1 MTEEG
6 ISIDYKSLKK
16 VVDTA
21 GKLKSEGLRDLAVT
35 SVAFANVH
43 GGKIVIGIED
53 KDKQPPLNQT
63 ITVKTANDAVTRLK
77 SLCFNVGFQLGDI
90 ENHANGS
97 QFFTITVYP
106 TLKSVATTADGK
118 IYIRIGDQSQP
129 ARSEDIVRLA
139 SEKDA
144 FQWELQPRNVSYT
157 EIPEMSMR
165 WFADEIRKS
174 DRVKQNIKDLTD
186 IEIIEHYNLIDKGK
200 LTNLGVLWLGTAS
213 QRSRLVYPLT
223 VQYIVYDDLEKK
235 VRKEDWQDYSK
246 NPKELLLEIEKEA
259 IELTYYDEFPL
270 GLFRNKIRHYDA
282 RLIRELL
289 INAIA
294 HKSYT
299 ISGDIFIKVYQDRL
313 EITNP
318 GGLPLG
324 ITKDN
329 ILHTTYRRNPH
340 LIRILHDLKLMEGE
354 GTGYNLIYEITSR
367 DAKAFP
373 IPISDYNATSVTQYS
388 KILDEEAVLLL
399 DFIAKNY
406 QLSQKE
412 FIALGVITRHKKIL
426 ATQLTREL
434 QLTDEDRLRSYISK
448 LSSQSIII
456 NRGEK
461 KGREYLV
468 NPKLIASSKINI
480 KPTLKTIEQPRL
492 KALIEEVLKITP
504 NISIKT
510 IHSKI
515 GDIDITDVRKCVYK
529 MVKGGVLDTSG
540 AKTDRVYFLAIK
552 KRIEKEN

>member
-1 MTEEG
+1 MEEG
-6 ISIDYKSLKK
+6 TGIDYKSLKK
-16 VVDTA
+16 VVDSA

-35 SVAFANVH
+35 SVAFANVR

-53 KDKQPPLNQT
+53 KDKQPPFNQ
-63 ITVKTANDAVTRLK
+63 ILSAKLANDTVTRLK
-77 SLCFNVGFQLGDI
+77 SLCFNVGFLLG
-90 ENHANGS
+90 EMETHANGS
-97 QFFTITVYP
+97 QFFSITVYP

-118 IYIRIGDQSQP
+118 IYIRIGDQCQP

-144 FQWELQPRNVSYT
+144 FQWELQPRNISFT
-157 EIPEMSMR
+157 EIPEINLQ
-165 WFADEIRKS
+165 WFANEIRKS
-174 DRVKQNIKDLTD
+174 DRVKTNIKELSD

-200 LTNLGVLWLGTAS
+200 LTNLGVLWLATAA

-235 VRKEDWQDYSK
+235 IRKEDWQDYSK
-246 NPKELLLEIEKEA
+246 NPKELLVEIEKEA
-259 IELTYYDEFPL
+259 IELTYYDEFPQ
-270 GLFRNKIRHYDA
+270 GLFRNKIRHYDE

-373 IPISDYNATSVTQYS
+373 IPTSDYNATSVTQYS

-426 ATQLTREL
+426 ATQLTKEL
-434 QLTDEDRLRSYISK
+434 QLTDDERLRSYINR
-448 LSSQSIII
+448 LNEQAIII
-456 NRGEK
+456 SRGIK
-461 KGREYLV
+461 KGTEYLV
-468 NPKLIASSKINI
+468 NPKLIANSKINI
-480 KPTLKTIEQPRL
+480 KPTLKTIEPHRL
-492 KALIEEVLKITP
+492 KALIEEDLKLYPKSKSAEIQSR
-504 NISIKT
+504 ISDVPIE
-510 IHSKI
+510 
-515 GDIDITDVRKCVYK
+515 DIRKCLLNLEKQAV
-529 MVKGGVLDTSG
+529 VFTEG
-540 AKTDRVYFLAIK
+540 IK
-552 KRIEKEN
+552 KGKTYSLVKKN

>member
-1 MTEEG
+1 MEEG

-21 GKLKSEGLRDLAVT
+21 GKLKSDGLRDLAVT

-63 ITVKTANDAVTRLK
+63 ISLKIANDTVTRLK
-77 SLCFNVGFQLGDI
+77 SLCFNVGFQLGEI
-90 ENHANGS
+90 ETHANRS
-97 QFFTITVYP
+97 QFFSITVYP

-118 IYIRIGDQSQP
+118 IYIRIGDQCQP

-144 FQWELQPRNVSYT
+144 FQWELQPRNVSFT
-157 EIPEMSMR
+157 EIPENNMR

-174 DRVKQNIKDLTD
+174 DRVKANIKELSD
-186 IEIIEHYNLIDKGK
+186 IEVIEHYNLIDKGK

-223 VQYIVYDDLEKK
+223 VQYIVYDEVEKK

-259 IELTYYDEFPL
+259 IELTYFDEFPL

-340 LIRILHDLKLMEGE
+340 MIRVLHDLKLMEGE

-373 IPISDYNATSVTQYS
+373 IPISDYNSTSVTQYS

-426 ATQLTREL
+426 ATQLTKEL
-434 QLTDEDRLRSYISK
+434 QLTDEDRLRTYISR
-448 LSSQSIII
+448 LNEQAIII
-456 NRGEK
+456 SRGIK
-461 KGREYLV
+461 KGTEYLI
-468 NPKLIASSKINI
+468 NPKLIVNSKINI
-480 KPTLKTIEQPRL
+480 KPTLKTIEPPRL
-492 KALIEEVLKITP
+492 KALIEEILKITP
-504 NISIKT
+504 NLSASN

-515 GDIDITDVRKCVYK
+515 GDVAIADVRKCIFK
-529 MVKGGVLDTSG
+529 MVKEEVLDFGG
-540 AKTDRVYFLAIK
+540 ANKNRVYFLAK
-552 KRIEKEN
+552 KR

>member
-1 MTEEG
+1 MIYEG

-16 VVDTA
+16 VLDSA
-21 GKLKSEGLRDLAVT
+21 GKIKSDGLRDLAVT
-35 SVAFANVH
+35 SVAFANMH
-43 GGKIVIGIED
+43 GGKIFIGIED
-53 KDKQPPLNQT
+53 KDKQPPLKQT
-63 ITVKTANDAVTRLK
+63 ITVKTANETVTRLK
-77 SLCFNVGFQLGDI
+77 SLCFNVGFLLGEI
-90 ENHANGS
+90 ETHANGS
-97 QFFTITVYP
+97 QFFSITVYP

-118 IYIRIGDQSQP
+118 IYIRIGDQCQP

-144 FQWELQPRNVSYT
+144 FQWELQARNLSYT
-157 EIPEMSMR
+157 DIPEINIQ

-174 DRVKQNIKDLTD
+174 DRVKQNTKELSD

-200 LTNLGVLWLGTAS
+200 LTNLGVLWLGTTS

-235 VRKEDWQDYSK
+235 IRKEDWQDYSK

-367 DAKAFP
+367 DSKAFP
-373 IPISDYNATSVTQYS
+373 IPISDYNSTSVIQYS

-399 DFIAKNY
+399 DFIATNY
-406 QLSQKE
+406 HLSQKE
-412 FIALGVITRHKKIL
+412 FIALGIITRYKKIL
-426 ATQLTREL
+426 ATQLTKEL
-434 QLTDEDRLRSYISK
+434 QLTDEDRLRTYVNKMIE
-448 LSSQSIII
+448 QAIII
-456 NRGEK
+456 TRGIK
-461 KGREYLV
+461 KGTEYLI
-468 NPKLIASSKINI
+468 NPKLLINSKINI
-480 KPTLKTIEQPRL
+480 KPTLKVIEPHRL
-492 KALIEEVLKITP
+492 KALIEENLKLYPKSKSSDIQSR
-504 NISIKT
+504 ISDLPIE
-510 IHSKI
+510 
-515 GDIDITDVRKCVYK
+515 DIRKCLLK
-529 MVKGGVLDTSG
+529 LEKEGVVF
-540 AKTDRVYFLAIK
+540 TDGIK
-552 KRIEKEN
+552 KGKTYSLVKKN

>member
-1 MTEEG
+1 MEEG
-6 ISIDYKSLKK
+6 TSIDYKSLRK
-16 VVDTA
+16 VIDNS
-21 GKLKSEGLRDLAVT
+21 GKIKTDGLRDLAIT
-35 SVAFANVH
+35 SVAFANAH
-43 GGKIVIGIED
+43 GGQIVIGIED
-53 KDKQPPLNQT
+53 KDKQPPENQT
-63 ITVKTANDAVTRLK
+63 ITVALTNDTVTRLK
-77 SLCFNVGFQLGDI
+77 SLCFNVGFQLGEI
-90 ENHANGS
+90 ETHANGS
-97 QFFTITVYP
+97 HFFKITVYP
-106 TLKSVATTADGK
+106 TLKSIATTSDGK
-118 IYIRIGDQSQP
+118 IYIRIGDQCQS

-144 FQWELQPRNVSYT
+144 FQWELQPRNILYT
-157 EIPEMSMR
+157 EIPEINLQ

-174 DRVKQNIKDLTD
+174 DRVKPSIKELTD

-200 LTNLGVLWLGTAS
+200 MTNLGVLWLGTAA

-223 VQYIVYDDLEKK
+223 VQYIVYDDVEKK

-259 IELTYYDEFPL
+259 IELTYFDEFPQ
-270 GLFRNKIRHYDA
+270 GLFRNKIRHYDS
-282 RLIRELL
+282 RLVRELL

-299 ISGDIFIKVYQDRL
+299 ISGDIFIKVYHDRL

-340 LIRILHDLKLMEGE
+340 LIRIMHDLKLMEGE

-373 IPISDYNATSVTQYS
+373 IPLSDFNTTSVTQFS
-388 KILDEEAVLLL
+388 KIQDEEVVLLL

-412 FIALGVITRHKKIL
+412 FIALGIIARHKKIL
-426 ATQLTREL
+426 ATQLTKEL
-434 QLTDEDRLRSYISK
+434 QLTDEDRLRSYVSK
-448 LSSQSIII
+448 LAEKAIVIT
-456 NRGEK
+456 RGIR
-461 KGREYLV
+461 KGTEYLV

-492 KALIEEVLKITP
+492 KALIEEVLKM
-504 NISIKT
+504 NSDLSVAT
-510 IHSKI
+510 IHEKI
-515 GDIDITDVRKCVYK
+515 GDIDISDVRKCIYK
-529 MVKGGVLDTSG
+529 MVKNEILDYKG
-540 AKTDRVYFLAIK
+540 AKTNRTYSLAKK

>member
-43 GGKIVIGIED
+43 VGKIVIGIED
-53 KDKQPPLNQT
+53 PDKQPPLNQT
-63 ITVKTANDAVTRLK
+63 ISVKTANDTVTRLR

-90 ENHANGS
+90 KSHANGS
-97 QFFTITVYP
+97 QFFTITVHP

-144 FQWELQPRNVSYT
+144 FQWELQLRNVSYA
-157 EIPEMSMR
+157 EISEINMQ

-174 DRVKQNIKDLTD
+174 DRVKQNIKELSD

-246 NPKELLLEIEKEA
+246 TPKELLLEIEKEA

-299 ISGDIFIKVYQDRL
+299 ISGDIFIRIYQDRL

-412 FIALGVITRHKKIL
+412 FIALGIITRHKKVL
-426 ATQLTREL
+426 ATQLTKEL

-448 LSSQSIII
+448 LSDQSIII
-456 NRGEK
+456 KRGIK
-461 KGREYLV
+461 KGTEYLI
-468 NPKLIASSKINI
+468 NPKLIINSKINI
-480 KPTLKTIEQPRL
+480 KTTLKVIEPHRL
-492 KALIEEVLKITP
+492 KALIEEDLKLYPKSKSADIQVR
-504 NISIKT
+504 ISELPIE
-510 IHSKI
+510 
-515 GDIDITDVRKCVYK
+515 DIRKCLLLLEK
-529 MVKGGVLDTSG
+529 DGVVFTEG
-540 AKTDRVYFLAIK
+540 IK
-552 KRIEKEN
+552 KGKTYSLA

>member
-63 ITVKTANDAVTRLK
+63 ISVKTANDAVTRLK
-77 SLCFNVGFQLGDI
+77 SLCFNVGFQLGDM
-90 ENHANGS
+90 ETHANGS

-223 VQYIVYDDLEKK
+223 VQYIVYDELEKK

-426 ATQLTREL
+426 ATQLTKEL

-529 MVKGGVLDTSG
+529 MVKEGVLDTSG

>member
-1 MTEEG
+1 MMEEG

-16 VVDTA
+16 VLDSA
-21 GKLKSEGLRDLAVT
+21 GKIKSDGLRDLAVT

-43 GGKIVIGIED
+43 GGKIIIGIED
-53 KDKQPPLNQT
+53 KDKQPPLEQT
-63 ITVKTANDAVTRLK
+63 ITIKTANETVTRLK
-77 SLCFNVGFQLGDI
+77 SLCFNVGFQLGEI
-90 ENHANGS
+90 ETHANGS
-97 QFFTITVYP
+97 QFFSITVYP

-118 IYIRIGDQSQP
+118 IYIRIGDQCQP

-144 FQWELQPRNVSYT
+144 FQWELQTRNVSYT
-157 EIPEMSMR
+157 EIPEMNMR

-174 DRVKQNIKDLTD
+174 DRVKQNTKELSD

-223 VQYIVYDDLEKK
+223 VQYIVYDELEKK
-235 VRKEDWQDYSK
+235 IRKEDWQDYSK

-373 IPISDYNATSVTQYS
+373 IPISDYNSTSVIQYS
-388 KILDEEAVLLL
+388 RILDEEAVLLL
-399 DFIAKNY
+399 DFIATNY

-412 FIALGVITRHKKIL
+412 FIALGIITRYKKIL
-426 ATQLTREL
+426 ATQLTKEL
-434 QLTDEDRLRSYISK
+434 QLTDEDRLRTYVNKMIE
-448 LSSQSIII
+448 QAIII
-456 NRGEK
+456 TRGIK
-461 KGREYLV
+461 KGTEYLI
-468 NPKLIASSKINI
+468 NPKLLINSKINI
-480 KPTLKTIEQPRL
+480 KPTLKVIEPHRL
-492 KALIEEVLKITP
+492 KALIEEDLKLYPKSKSSDIQSR
-504 NISIKT
+504 ISDLPIE
-510 IHSKI
+510 
-515 GDIDITDVRKCVYK
+515 DIRKCLLRLEKEGIVF
-529 MVKGGVLDTSG
+529 
-540 AKTDRVYFLAIK
+540 TDGIK
-552 KRIEKEN
+552 KGKTYSLAKKN

>member
-1 MTEEG
+1 MEEG

-16 VVDTA
+16 VLDSS
-21 GKLKSEGLRDLAVT
+21 GKIKSDGLRDLAVT

-43 GGKIVIGIED
+43 GGKIIIGIEN
-53 KDKQPPLNQT
+53 KDKQPPLQQT
-63 ITVKTANDAVTRLK
+63 ISLKIANETVTRLK
-77 SLCFNVGFQLGDI
+77 SLCFNVGFELGEI
-90 ENHANGS
+90 ETHINGS
-97 QFFTITVYP
+97 QFFSITVYP

-118 IYIRIGDQSQP
+118 IYIRIGDQCQP

-144 FQWELQPRNVSYT
+144 FQWELLSRNLSYS
-157 EIPEMSMR
+157 EIPEMNMR

-174 DRVKQNIKDLTD
+174 DRVKQNIKELSD
-186 IEIIEHYNLIDKGK
+186 IEIIEHYNLIEKGK

-223 VQYIVYDDLEKK
+223 IQYIVYDELEKK
-235 VRKEDWQDYSK
+235 IRKEDWQDYSK

-373 IPISDYNATSVTQYS
+373 IPISDYNSTSVIQYS
-388 KILDEEAVLLL
+388 RILDEEAVLLL
-399 DFIAKNY
+399 DFIATNY

-412 FIALGVITRHKKIL
+412 FIALGIITRYKKIL
-426 ATQLTREL
+426 ATQLTKEL
-434 QLTDEDRLRSYISK
+434 QLTDEDRLRTYVNKMIE
-448 LSSQSIII
+448 QAIII
-456 NRGEK
+456 TRGIK
-461 KGREYLV
+461 KGTEYLI
-468 NPKLIASSKINI
+468 NPKLLINSKINI
-480 KPTLKTIEQPRL
+480 KPTLKVIEPHRL
-492 KALIEEVLKITP
+492 KALIEEDLKLYPKSKSSDIQSR
-504 NISIKT
+504 ISDLPIE
-510 IHSKI
+510 
-515 GDIDITDVRKCVYK
+515 DIRKCLLRLEKEGIVF
-529 MVKGGVLDTSG
+529 
-540 AKTDRVYFLAIK
+540 TDGIK
-552 KRIEKEN
+552 KGKTYSLAKKN

>member
-1 MTEEG
+1 MEEG

-77 SLCFNVGFQLGDI
+77 SLCFNVGFQLGDM
-90 ENHANGS
+90 ESHANGS

-144 FQWELQPRNVSYT
+144 FQWELQPRNVTYT
-157 EIPEMSMR
+157 EISEMSMR

-174 DRVKQNIKDLTD
+174 DRVKENIKELLD

>member
-1 MTEEG
+1 MEEG
-6 ISIDYKSLKK
+6 IGIDYKSLKK

-21 GKLKSEGLRDLAVT
+21 GKLKSDGLRDLAVT

-63 ITVKTANDAVTRLK
+63 ISIKTANDTVTRLK
-77 SLCFNVGFQLGDI
+77 SLCFNVGFQLGEI
-90 ENHANGS
+90 ETHDNRS

-118 IYIRIGDQSQP
+118 IYIRIGDQCQP

-144 FQWELQPRNVSYT
+144 FQWELQPRNVLFT
-157 EIPEMSMR
+157 EVPQTNIE
-165 WFADEIRKS
+165 WFANEIRKS

-270 GLFRNKIRHYDA
+270 GLFRNKIRHYDE

-426 ATQLTREL
+426 ATQLTKEL

-529 MVKGGVLDTSG
+529 MVKEEVLDTTG